1 MGRRKIEIKAIKDD
15 RNRSVTFLKRKGGLF
30 KKAHEL
36 SVLCSVDVAVFIFG
50 NNKKLYEYSS
60 ADMRDLIHRYQYH
73 GGPNE
78 HKGPSDFNGG
88 HDDDEEEEGD
98 GTPPHAP
105 ESIDNQMMPPHY
117 HGQPQPPFP
126 QIRHHTPSA
135 SPPINGGPFQAHPGH
150 PGHPIQ
156 RGHTPQPS
164 IGSRPASR
172 NDVRRMG
179 PGMVSQ
185 PPPPSGPQHPGI
197 SYMPTPPIYNPPH
210 PSNLMPQ
217 QGAHPYPYHQPGQM
231 HQSPYMEERR
241 SPMPSPMPP
250 AYSSQPP
257 SQGIQA
263 PARPTPSPQPNHQQL
278 PPNPVPQISPPT
290 PQPQQVERRLQ
301 DPPPPPPVQPRTDFQ
316 ERPQPPLL
324 NTDTAI
330 KKLPQR
336 KSHSIFTPIEENRSI
351 LSQHLASFAAEPA
364 KSESAAAAAAANAA
378 NAANR
383 SQSVD
388 VAALHRL
395 GDASRLPQLPQRA
408 HTQADEKA
416 RTVSLSSI
424 PETALT
430 PPSRSSSAK
439 VGSGPGG
446 ARPRGPRLT
455 VQIPDGGSEAGG
467 SATGTGTG
475 TGESN
480 SPRNPAESTTQAPQ
494 RHNSHGSLVLPPPS
508 PSASAILSAGAT
520 GPPNPF
526 ARPPPQQNVNG
537 ETPVSALPS
546 RFLTNELLPSPSSF
560 YPDWNFRGG
569 DSNTLPSPLNFA
581 TPIVGSGPSF
591 LRDDNMNTTPNAN
604 STSNNVTSNAS
615 GSSNSNLNVA
625 MNNSMA
631 TKRKTPEIGATA
643 QSEATEESSEAK
655 RIKVE

>member
-60 ADMRDLIHRYQYH
+60 ADMRELIHRYQYH
-73 GGPNE
+73 GGPSE

-88 HDDDEEEEGD
+88 NDDEDEEEGD

-105 ESIDNQMMPPHY
+105 EAVENQMMPPHAY
-117 HGQPQPPFP
+117 GQHQPPFP

-135 SPPINGGPFQAHPGH
+135 SPPIGNGGQFQAHPGH
-150 PGHPIQ
+150 PIQ
-156 RGHTPQPS
+156 RQHTPQPS

-172 NDVRRMG
+172 NDMRRMG
-179 PGMVSQ
+179 PSMVQ
-185 PPPPSGPQHPGI
+185 PPPPAG
-197 SYMPTPPIYNPPH
+197 PPH
-210 PSNLMPQ
+210 PAMNYVPNPYSSPHPPPGLVPHHGPHPQYAYHQQQAGPMPQ
-217 QGAHPYPYHQPGQM
+217 GQ
-231 HQSPYMEERR
+231 YVEDRR

-250 AYSSQPP
+250 AYTSQPP

-263 PARPTPSPQPNHQQL
+263 PARPTPSPQPSQQHL
-278 PPNPVPQISPPT
+278 TPNLSQMSPPP
-290 PQPQQVERRLQ
+290 PQPERRLQ
-301 DPPPPPPVQPRTDFQ
+301 DPPPPPPVEPKTEPQ

-324 NTDTAI
+324 NTDMAI

-351 LSQHLASFAAEPA
+351 LSQHLASFTSE
-364 KSESAAAAAAANAA
+364 SESAAATAAANAA

-388 VAALHRL
+388 VATLHRAA
-395 GDASRLPQLPQRA
+395 DASRSPNLPQRA
-408 HTQADEKA
+408 STQTDEKS

-424 PETALT
+424 PETTLT

-439 VGSGPGG
+439 VASGPGG

-455 VQIPDGGSEAGG
+455 VQIPDGGSEGGG
-467 SATGTGTG
+467 SARTA
-475 TGESN
+475 ESN
-480 SPRNPAESTTQAPQ
+480 SPRNPETTTQPPQ
-494 RHNSHGSLVLPPPS
+494 RHNSQSSLVLPPPS

-526 ARPPPQQNVNG
+526 ARPPPQQTVNG

-581 TPIVGSGPSF
+581 TPVVGSGPSF
-591 LRDDNMNTTPNAN
+591 LRDDNLNTTPNASAN
-604 STSNNVTSNAS
+604 ISKDAASKDATSNAN
-615 GSSNSNLNVA
+615 GSSNQNLSVNMSNSNA
-625 MNNSMA
+625 I
-631 TKRKTPEIGATA
+631 KRKTPDIGATA
-643 QSEATEESSEAK
+643 QNEAEEDSSEAK
-655 RIKVE
+655 RVRVE

>member
-15 RNRSVTFLKRKGGLF
+15 RNRSVP
-30 KKAHEL
+30 
-36 SVLCSVDVAVFIFG
+36 
-50 NNKKLYEYSS
+50 
-60 ADMRDLIHRYQYH
+60 QH

-88 HDDDEEEEGD
+88 NDDEEEEEGD

-105 ESIDNQMMPPHY
+105 EAVENQMMPPHF

-135 SPPINGGPFQAHPGH
+135 SPPIGNGGPFQAH

-156 RGHTPQPS
+156 RGHTPQPP
-164 IGSRPASR
+164 IGSRPGSR
-172 NDVRRMG
+172 NDVRAMG
-179 PGMVSQ
+179 PAMVSQ
-185 PPPPSGPQHPGI
+185 PPPPAGPPHPGI

-210 PSNLMPQ
+210 PSGLMPQ
-217 QGAHPYPYHQPGQM
+217 QGPQPQYAYHHQQPGPMQ
-231 HQSPYMEERR
+231 HSPYLGERR

-250 AYSSQPP
+250 AFTSQPP

-278 PPNPVPQISPPT
+278 PPNPIPQISPPP

-301 DPPPPPPVQPRTDFQ
+301 DPPPPPPVEPKTELQ

-351 LSQHLASFAAEPA
+351 LSQHLASFASEPL

-388 VAALHRL
+388 VAALHRAV
-395 GDASRLPQLPQRA
+395 DAAKSPHLPQRA
-408 HTQADEKA
+408 HTQADEKT

-424 PETALT
+424 PETTLT
-430 PPSRSSSAK
+430 PPSRSNSVK
-439 VGSGPGG
+439 VGGGPGG

-455 VQIPDGGSEAGG
+455 VQIPDGGSEGG
-467 SATGTGTG
+467 TP
-475 TGESN
+475 TGEVQ
-480 SPRNPAESTTQAPQ
+480 SPRNPAETTTQAPQ
-494 RHNSHGSLVLPPPS
+494 RHNSQSSLVLPPPS
-508 PSASAILSAGAT
+508 PSASALLSAGAT

-546 RFLTNELLPSPSSF
+546 RFLGNDFLPSPSSF
-560 YPDWNFRGG
+560 YPEWGFRGG

-581 TPIVGSGPSF
+581 TPVVGSGPSF
-591 LRDDNMNTTPNAN
+591 LRDDNMNTTSNAN
-604 STSNNVTSNAS
+604 GTSSSSLNVTSS
-615 GSSNSNLNVA
+615 
-625 MNNSMA
+625 SMA
-631 TKRKTPEIGATA
+631 TKRKTPELGATA
-643 QSEATEESSEAK
+643 QSEGAEESTEPK
-655 RIKVE
+655 RLKVE